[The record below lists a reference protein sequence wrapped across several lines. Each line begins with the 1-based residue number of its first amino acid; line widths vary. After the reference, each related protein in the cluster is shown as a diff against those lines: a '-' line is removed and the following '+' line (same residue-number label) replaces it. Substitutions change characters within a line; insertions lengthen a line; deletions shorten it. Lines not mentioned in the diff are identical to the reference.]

1 MTDVNSRSIGIE
13 ITNSGAQPFTEPQMA
28 CLEALLR
35 RIIARW
41 QIPPERVIGHS
52 DMAPGRKSDP
62 GRRFDWR
69 RLARRGL
76 AVWPAPAATAPDRM
90 QFRELA
96 AAAGYTAEVAEDILL
111 GALRARF
118 RPWATG
124 PLAPEDM
131 ALVAGLAARFPVD
144 RSRLSA

>member
-1 MTDVNSRSIGIE
+1 
-13 ITNSGAQPFTEPQMA
+13 
-28 CLEALLR
+28 
-35 RIIARW
+35 
-41 QIPPERVIGHS
+41 
-52 DMAPGRKSDP
+52 
-62 GRRFDWR
+62 
-69 RLARRGL
+69 
-76 AVWPAPAATAPDRM
+76 M

-111 GALRARF
+111 DALRARF
-118 RPWATG
+118 RPWAIG